1 MGRKLWTI
9 PKRMSVIAKKKS
21 VYLQMPRMGQT
32 KLSGLVYPETI
43 TSVLGYMY
51 DIFSDKPI
59 LREEKQIHMH

>member
-1 MGRKLWTI
+1 
-9 PKRMSVIAKKKS
+9 MSVIVKKKS

-32 KLSGLVYPETI
+32 MLSGLVYPETI